1 VVGCLALLGFIG
13 VGVFLCLRYR
23 REGKQE
29 EAKRRGEA
37 EMGEKQEVERDAM
50 GRGGGRGGVEKREK
64 DEEYIPEFQAELPAP
79 YTVRPPG
86 KFTEMAADAGA
97 VELPTDYNYNGG
109 ARPAP

>member
-1 VVGCLALLGFIG
+1 
-13 VGVFLCLRYR
+13 
-23 REGKQE
+23 
-29 EAKRRGEA
+29 
-37 EMGEKQEVERDAM
+37 MGEKQEVERDAM
-50 GRGGGRGGVEKREK
+50 GRGRGIGGVEKREK